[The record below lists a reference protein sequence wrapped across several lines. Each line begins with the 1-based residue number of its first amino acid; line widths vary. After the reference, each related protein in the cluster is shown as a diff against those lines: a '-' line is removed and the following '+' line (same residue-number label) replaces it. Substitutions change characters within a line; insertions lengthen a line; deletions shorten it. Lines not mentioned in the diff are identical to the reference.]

1 MTATIDG
8 PAWAQ
13 QGLVQRDGRYPLA
26 VEAPVLSMVATLVPG
41 ISTLSQFAR
50 YYALYWALAGLAAER
65 DFTVDECRRTL
76 RRAELLLALVSQA
89 FDGRENQAHGVAAVA
104 RGRGAEG
111 DVWTLAEVGPGSYS
125 PRSWGFWSQYGGP
138 SDALGTVK
146 VEDGVLRP
154 GRHPCP
160 PAVREMYA
168 PLLAVAAGER
178 DPAVDEDL
186 LIALGHLALGERT
199 GADLA
204 ALRELFTA
212 TRSERHDPAAWKGE
226 DLTRRAIFR
235 IVARSAV
242 LVPDAAG
249 RLDALRRAVAYG
261 PAALEDPILVAE
273 ERTAAWRG
281 VLLRHRSV
289 GAWRRLWADLVAHV
303 REEGIVTRSGLHDW
317 VSDRLPDQD
326 VRGFAADLPD
336 VTDTAGHPA
345 PAEDLLPEGLGRVG
359 SDIAVL
365 MIGARRRDTLAGIA
379 QVAFLGGRRGGRG
392 TFLDPAWVQRRVAE
406 HADQP
411 IRALGRTL
419 IDDMLAQAQRVALRK
434 VEVRDG
440 RMRLFTRLHE
450 RNGTYTA
457 RSGEGEGNVGV
468 RVDQLAGIAEQLGLL
483 RPLGAGTVTRLGS
496 TVLAVPA

>member
-1 MTATIDG
+1 MTATVEG

-41 ISTLSQFAR
+41 VSTLSQFAR
-50 YYALYWALAGLAAER
+50 YYALYWALAGMAAER
-65 DFTVDECRRTL
+65 DFAVDECRRTL

-89 FDGRENQAHGVAAVA
+89 FDGREKQAHGVAAVT
-104 RGRGAEG
+104 RSRVTGG
-111 DVWTLAEVGPGSYS
+111 DVWALADVGPSSYS

-154 GRHPCP
+154 GRHACP
-160 PAVREMYA
+160 PTVREMYA
-168 PLLAVAAGER
+168 PLLTMAASDR
-178 DPAVDEDL
+178 DPTIDEDL
-186 LIALGHLALGERT
+186 LFALGHLALTEQN

-212 TRSERHDPAAWKGE
+212 TRSEQHDAAEWKGD

-235 IVARSAV
+235 IIARSAV
-242 LVPDAAG
+242 LVPEADG

-261 PAALEDPILVAE
+261 PAAVEDPILVAE

-289 GAWRRLWADLVAHV
+289 GAWRRLWADLAGYV
-303 REEGIVTRSGLHDW
+303 RQEGIVTRSGLRDW

-359 SDIAVL
+359 SDVAAL
-365 MIGARRRDTLAGIA
+365 MIGARRRDALAGIA
-379 QVAFLGGRRGGRG
+379 QVTFLGGRRDGRG
-392 TFLDPAWVQRRVAE
+392 TFLDPAWVQRRVGE

-419 IDDMLAQAQRVALRK
+419 VDDMLAQAQRVALRK

-457 RSGEGEGNVGV
+457 RTWEGAGNVGV
-468 RVDQLAGIAEQLGLL
+468 RIDQLAGIAEQLGLL
-483 RPLGAGTVTRLGS
+483 APLGAGTVTRLGS
-496 TVLAVPA
+496 TVLGVPA

>member
-1 MTATIDG
+1 M
-8 PAWAQ
+8 
-13 QGLVQRDGRYPLA
+13 
-26 VEAPVLSMVATLVPG
+26 
-41 ISTLSQFAR
+41 
-50 YYALYWALAGLAAER
+50 
-65 DFTVDECRRTL
+65 
-76 RRAELLLALVSQA
+76 
-89 FDGRENQAHGVAAVA
+89 
-104 RGRGAEG
+104 
-111 DVWTLAEVGPGSYS
+111 
-125 PRSWGFWSQYGGP
+125 
-138 SDALGTVK
+138 
-146 VEDGVLRP
+146 
-154 GRHPCP
+154 
-160 PAVREMYA
+160 
-168 PLLAVAAGER
+168 
-178 DPAVDEDL
+178 
-186 LIALGHLALGERT
+186 
-199 GADLA
+199 
-204 ALRELFTA
+204 
-212 TRSERHDPAAWKGE
+212 
-226 DLTRRAIFR
+226 
-235 IVARSAV
+235 